1 MHPYIPYSPY
11 NSIISYP
18 VKCICGIDE
27 RKTTLKSIVQCT
39 ECGIWHHKDC
49 LKNMAKMPN
58 FICPKCQIVKGCLF
72 YNILYTLLEPA
83 LFELE
88 PRKNNQ
94 STYAFIPDLKLYP
107 KIGKVNSNNPVFIL
121 IRCLKF
127 DKKGFSYHWPKLSKI
142 YLNDKLI
149 IDFTLRGSK
158 KQDRMI
164 CLVSEDV
171 LLPYDTG
178 IDGWSRD
185 SSSGFNE
192 NYENFRSQN
201 LIYDA
206 NIVII
211 EDYIY
216 DKRPNRLEINVNY
229 ILEENL
235 ESTNFAVSIDCCE
248 IIRDPEEI
256 IRKVPVYR
264 EKRRLKELLTKNEDE
279 NTVNNDTLSTLLE
292 KINLMDLYTET
303 ERIKLPSRGINCC
316 HLNVFD
322 LRTFLLL
329 NRKTNKYQ
337 CPYCKRYSINL
348 YIDGIILDFLNN
360 KKNYDVEE
368 ILIDKEHNILSY
380 IHKKTNLL
388 VNHEKK
394 GVLYNNNN
402 SINKSKN
409 DINNI
414 NNKNKK
420 ELFDINKKFE
430 VHLNQEEFVNNNYN
444 NSNISFFSVNKDV
457 NIISNFSQIFDMMK
471 NNQFDLDNNDKDK
484 NVLYMNQKE
493 NIKYFNFNEYLGED
507 NILNKYPK
515 KDVHNDNKE
524 NNLNNVECEKV
535 YDLMGNKKEFNEFL
549 KNKEWI
555 IPLDEEDDN
564 NKNNKKNKNKDI
576 ALLYSDKMEVD
587 RTDGL
592 FKDLFN

>member
-1 MHPYIPYSPY
+1 MHPYNPYNPY
-11 NSIISYP
+11 NSIISYQ

-27 RKTTLKSIVQCT
+27 RLTTLKSIIQCN

-88 PRKNNQ
+88 PRKNNHGC
-94 STYAFIPDLKLYP
+94 YAFIPDLKLYP
-107 KIGKVNSNNPVFIL
+107 KIGKINRANPVFIL

-127 DKKGFSYHWPKLSKI
+127 DKKGFSYHWPRLSKI
-142 YLNDKLI
+142 YLNEKLI
-149 IDFTLRGSK
+149 IDFTLKGAK

-164 CLVSEDV
+164 CLVSEDI
-171 LLPYDTG
+171 LRSYDSESDN
-178 IDGWSRD
+178 ISWD
-185 SSSGFNE
+185 SSSGIND
-192 NYENFRSQN
+192 NYQNFRSKN
-201 LIYDA
+201 LIYDS
-206 NIVII
+206 NIVVI

-256 IRKVPVYR
+256 IKKVPVYR

-279 NTVNNDTLSTLLE
+279 NTVNNGSLSTLLE

-303 ERIKLPSRGINCC
+303 EKIKLPSRGINCC

-329 NRKTNKYQ
+329 NRKTNRYQ

-360 KKNYDVEE
+360 KKNFDVEE

-380 IHKKTNLL
+380 IHKNTNLL
-388 VNHEKK
+388 VNDEKK
-394 GVLYNNNN
+394 GKLYN
-402 SINKSKN
+402 INKNKYCN
-409 DINNI
+409 DIN
-414 NNKNKK
+414 KK
-420 ELFDINKKFE
+420 EFFDKNKKFE
-430 VHLNQEEFVNNNYN
+430 VHLNPQENVD
-444 NSNISFFSVNKDV
+444 NSNRSFFSDNKNI
-457 NIISNFSQIFDMMK
+457 NIISNFGQIFDLIKMDEETKKGKDEDDFIKKVDKILYMGTNDDSK
-471 NNQFDLDNNDKDK
+471 YLNINEYYGDL
-484 NVLYMNQKE
+484 NVLS
-493 NIKYFNFNEYLGED
+493 
-507 NILNKYPK
+507 KYPK
-515 KDVHNDNKE
+515 NKKEDNNSDNEENDNVYDLIENDNKFG
-524 NNLNNVECEKV
+524 NLIQ
-535 YDLMGNKKEFNEFL
+535 
-549 KNKEWI
+549 NKELI
-555 IPLDEEDDN
+555 IPLDENEDDN
-564 NKNNKKNKNKDI
+564 KENKDNKKDFTFFHNKINNG
-576 ALLYSDKMEVD
+576 SMFE
-587 RTDGL
+587 GL
-592 FKDLFN
+592 FNNSIY